1 MVNTIIISTTNNH
14 LGDPMTFSLFTT
26 AGAEMF
32 ARYIHYFA
40 GVTWIG
46 MLYYFNFVQGEW
58 FKELDADEK
67 IKSSRGVAVRTLVP
81 RALAWFRYGALFTF
95 LSGVAILGL
104 KAPAFG
110 GEMFNTSW
118 WAFIATGAFLGTVM
132 FLNVWLVI
140 WPNQKI
146 VIASA
151 KQVAAGGSALPE
163 AASAAGK
170 AGLAS
175 RHNTLFSLPMLFF
188 MGAASH
194 LPAQV
199 NPEYKGWVLALV
211 ILLIV
216 GLLELNALKG
226 KTDNIK
232 ITSIKG
238 VVHMGILLTAI
249 LYVVIEVLIK

>member
-1 MVNTIIISTTNNH
+1 
-14 LGDPMTFSLFTT
+14 MTFSLFSS

-32 ARYIHYFA
+32 TRWIHYFA
-40 GVTWIG
+40 GVCWIG

-67 IKSSRGVAVRTLVP
+67 MKPSRGVAVRTLVP

-95 LSGVAILGL
+95 LSGVVLLAL
-104 KAPAFG
+104 KGQSFG
-110 GEMFNTSW
+110 SEMFKTSW
-118 WAFIATGAFLGTVM
+118 WAFIATGALLGTTM
-132 FLNVWLVI
+132 FLNVWLII

-163 AASAAGK
+163 AAAAGAK

-175 RHNTLFSLPMLFF
+175 RHNTLFSLPMLFL

-199 NPEYKGWVLALV
+199 NPEYNGKVLALV
-211 ILLIV
+211 ILVLV
-216 GLLELNALKG
+216 GLLELNAIKG
-226 KTDNIK
+226 KTDTIK

-238 VVHMGILLTAI
+238 VVHMGILLTVI
-249 LYVVIEVLIK
+249 LYVAIELLTK

>member
-1 MVNTIIISTTNNH
+1 
-14 LGDPMTFSLFTT
+14 MTFALFSA
-26 AGAEMF
+26 AGTEMLF
-32 ARYIHYFA
+32 RYIHYFA
-40 GVTWIG
+40 GVVWIG

-67 IKSSRGVAVRTLVP
+67 IKSARGIAVRTLVP
-81 RALAWFRYGALFTF
+81 RVLGWFRYGALVTF
-95 LSGVAILGL
+95 LSGVTLLGV
-104 KAPAFG
+104 KGHAFG
-110 GEMFNTSW
+110 SEMFNTSW
-118 WAFIATGAFLGTVM
+118 WAFISVGTLLGTVM

-151 KQVAAGGSALPE
+151 KQIASGGAALPE
-163 AASAAGK
+163 AAAAAAK

-175 RHNTLFSLPMLFF
+175 RHNTLFSLPMLFL

-194 LPAQV
+194 LPATV
-199 NPEYKGWVLALV
+199 NPEYNGKILALV

-226 KTDNIK
+226 KTDNLK
-232 ITSIKG
+232 ITSVMG
-238 VVHMGILLTAI
+238 VTHMGVALTAI
-249 LYVVIEVLIK
+249 LYVVIELLIK

>member
-1 MVNTIIISTTNNH
+1 MS
-14 LGDPMTFSLFTT
+14 FSLFSS
-26 AGAEMF
+26 AGTELF
-32 ARYIHYFA
+32 LRYIHYFA
-40 GVTWIG
+40 GVIWIG
-46 MLYYFNFVQGEW
+46 VLYYFNFIQGEW

-81 RALAWFRYGALFTF
+81 RALAWFRYGALATF
-95 LSGVAILGL
+95 ISGVALLAVKG
-104 KAPAFG
+104 PAFG
-110 GEMFNTSW
+110 SAMFQTSW
-118 WAFIATGAFLGTVM
+118 WAFIGTGALLGTIM
-132 FLNVWLVI
+132 FLNVWLII

-151 KQVAAGGSALPE
+151 KQIAAGGAALPE
-163 AASAAGK
+163 AAAAGAK

-199 NPEYKGWVLALV
+199 NPEYNGKILAL
-211 ILLIV
+211 ILIV
-216 GLLELNALKG
+216 IIGLLELNAIKG
-226 KTDNIK
+226 KTDTIK

-249 LYVVIEVLIK
+249 LYFVIEFGIQKL

>member
-1 MVNTIIISTTNNH
+1 MNFAITGIQGSE
-14 LGDPMTFSLFTT
+14 MLFR
-26 AGAEMF
+26 F
-32 ARYIHYFA
+32 LHYFA
-40 GVTWIG
+40 GVIWIG

-81 RALAWFRYGALFTF
+81 RALGWFRFGALFTF
-95 LSGVAILGL
+95 LSGVALLAL
-104 KAPAFG
+104 KGQSFG
-110 GEMFNTSW
+110 SEMFRTSW
-118 WAFIATGAFLGTVM
+118 WAYISVGSAFGTVM

-151 KQVAAGGSALPE
+151 KQIAAGGAALPQ
-163 AASAAGK
+163 AASAAAK

-175 RHNTLFSLPMLFF
+175 RHNTLFSIPLLFL

-194 LPAQV
+194 LPSQI
-199 NPEYKGWVLALV
+199 NPDYNGWKLALFV
-211 ILLIV
+211 AILI
-216 GLLELNALKG
+216 GALEFNALKG

-232 ITSIKG
+232 ITSIVG
-238 VVHMGILLTAI
+238 VAHMGLLLTAI
-249 LYVVIEVLIK
+249 VYIGIEVFIK

>member
-1 MVNTIIISTTNNH
+1 
-14 LGDPMTFSLFTT
+14 
-26 AGAEMF
+26 MF
-32 ARYIHYFA
+32 FRYIHYFA
-40 GVTWIG
+40 GVVWIG

-67 IKSSRGVAVRTLVP
+67 IKPSRGVAVRTLVP

-95 LSGVAILGL
+95 ISGVVLLGQ
-104 KAPAFG
+104 KGHAFG
-110 GEMFNTSW
+110 AEMFNTSW
-118 WAFIATGAFLGTVM
+118 WAFIATGALLGTIM

-151 KQVAAGGSALPE
+151 KAVAAGGQADPN
-163 AASAAGK
+163 AAAAGAK

-199 NPEYKGWVLALV
+199 NPEYNGKILALV

-226 KTDNIK
+226 KTDTIK

-238 VVHMGILLTAI
+238 VTHMGIFLTAI
-249 LYVVIEVLIK
+249 LYVVIEVLTK

>member
-1 MVNTIIISTTNNH
+1 
-14 LGDPMTFSLFTT
+14 MTFSLFT
-26 AGAEMF
+26 APGAELF
-32 ARYIHYFA
+32 LRYIHYFA
-40 GVTWIG
+40 GVIWIG
-46 MLYYFNFVQGEW
+46 VLYYFNFIQGEW

-95 LSGVAILGL
+95 LSGVTLLGL
-104 KAPAFG
+104 KGHGFG
-110 GEMFNTSW
+110 SAMFQTSW
-118 WAFIATGAFLGTVM
+118 WAFIATGALLGTIM

-151 KQVAAGGSALPE
+151 KQVAAGGQALPE
-163 AASAAGK
+163 AAAAGAK

-194 LPAQV
+194 LPANV
-199 NPEYKGWVLALV
+199 NPEYNGKLLALV
-211 ILLIV
+211 IILIV

-226 KTDNIK
+226 KTDTIK
-232 ITSIKG
+232 ITSVKG
-238 VVHMGILLTAI
+238 VVHMGIFLTAI
-249 LYVVIEVLIK
+249 LYVAIELLTK

>member
-1 MVNTIIISTTNNH
+1 
-14 LGDPMTFSLFTT
+14 MTFSIFSTSGSEMLF
-26 AGAEMF
+26 
-32 ARYIHYFA
+32 RYIHYFA
-40 GVTWIG
+40 GVVWIG

-67 IKSSRGVAVRTLVP
+67 IKPSRGVAVRFLVP

-95 LSGVAILGL
+95 LSGVVLLGL
-104 KAPAFG
+104 KGHAFG
-110 GEMFNTSW
+110 AEMFNTSW
-118 WAFIATGAFLGTVM
+118 WAFISVGSLLGTIM
-132 FLNVWLVI
+132 FLNVWLII

-151 KQVAAGGSALPE
+151 KQIAAGGAALPE
-163 AASAAGK
+163 AAAAGAK
-170 AGLAS
+170 AGNAS

-199 NPEYKGWVLALV
+199 NPEYKGSILALV
-211 ILLIV
+211 IILIV
-216 GLLELNALKG
+216 GLLELNAIKG

-238 VVHMGILLTAI
+238 VTHMGLFLTVI

>member
-1 MVNTIIISTTNNH
+1 
-14 LGDPMTFSLFTT
+14 MTFSLFTPQ
-26 AGAEMF
+26 GSELIF
-32 ARYIHYFA
+32 RYIHYFA
-40 GVTWIG
+40 GVVWIG

-67 IKSSRGVAVRTLVP
+67 IKPSRGVAVRTLVP

-95 LSGVAILGL
+95 LSGVILLGL
-104 KAPAFG
+104 KGHAFG
-110 GEMFNTSW
+110 AEMFNTSW
-118 WAFIATGAFLGTVM
+118 WAFIATGALLGTIM
-132 FLNVWLVI
+132 FLNVWLII

-151 KQVAAGGSALPE
+151 KQVAAGGAALPE
-163 AASAAGK
+163 AAAAGAK

-194 LPAQV
+194 LPAQI
-199 NPEYKGWVLALV
+199 NPEYNGKVLALA
-211 ILLIV
+211 ILVIV
-216 GLLELNALKG
+216 GLLELNAIKG
-226 KTDNIK
+226 KTDTIK

-238 VVHMGILLTAI
+238 VTHIGLLLTAV
-249 LYVVIEVLIK
+249 LYVVIEVLTK